1 VRLSDTN
8 GLDGAPH
15 RFVRTCGTMTADLL
29 TLGDWLNCHDVTQV
43 AMPWRAPVCC
53 GVLFLLFNVLEE
65 EGRTLEGRTLEG
77 RTLEGRTLILVNAQP
92 IKAVPGRKTDVQDRR
107 QGE

>member
-65 EGRTLEGRTLEG
+65 EGRTLEGRTL
-77 RTLEGRTLILVNAQP
+77 ILVNAQP